1 MPQPNSNSS
10 ASDSKN
16 SDQNQLVIHGIY
28 RHYKGNYYIVED
40 VATHSETDEELVIY
54 RGLYFDPADQHGQFH
69 LCARPKGMF
78 LSTIDPTK
86 IPAGQKIQKYRFE
99 LQDIPSQTAERQTE
113 NSQTK
118 NDQVENN
125 LSKNHKIEN

>member
-40 VATHSETDEELVIY
+40 VATHSETDEKLVIY
-54 RGLYFDPADQHGQFH
+54 RGLYFDPADKHGQFH
-69 LCARPKGMF
+69 LCARPKDMF
-78 LSTIDPTK
+78 LSTIDPAK
-86 IPAGQKIQKYRFE
+86 IPAGQKNQKYRFE
-99 LQDIPSQTAERQTE
+99 LQSIPSKTAGSQADE
-113 NSQTK
+113 NQTK

-125 LSKNHKIEN
+125 LAKNHWVKN